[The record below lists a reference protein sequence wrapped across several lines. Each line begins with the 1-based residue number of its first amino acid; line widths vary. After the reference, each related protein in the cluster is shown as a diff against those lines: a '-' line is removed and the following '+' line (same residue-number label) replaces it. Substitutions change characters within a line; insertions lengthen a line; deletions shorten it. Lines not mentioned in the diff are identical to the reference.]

1 MKKSFV
7 LRGSVIAFGAALLV
21 SAGSAAMAEVEQ
33 DAEGVDVTVEIA
45 PLAGPGALAMTIDGD
60 STALVEGE
68 STDLERVFTG
78 TLPKVTVSDTRAA
91 EDVPADA
98 AWYVVGTAS
107 NFHDENGVSTIQAS
121 NLGWSPKLVAEEGE
135 GEAFV

>member
-1 MKKSFV
+1 
-7 LRGSVIAFGAALLV
+7 
-21 SAGSAAMAEVEQ
+21 AEVEQ

-121 NLGWSPKLVAEEGE
+121 NLGWSPKLVAE
-135 GEAFV
+135 